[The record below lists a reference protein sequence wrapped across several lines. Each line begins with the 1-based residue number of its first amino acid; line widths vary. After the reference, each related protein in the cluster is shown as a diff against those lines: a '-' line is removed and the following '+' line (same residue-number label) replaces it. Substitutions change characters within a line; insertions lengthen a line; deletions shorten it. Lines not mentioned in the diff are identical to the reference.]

1 MNEPRFIEIEDLKPD
16 YLEAINRLISQLS
29 TSSHTLTEA
38 ELNSLIASPQS
49 HLYALEYDE
58 KIIGMVTL
66 CIYQC
71 PTGRKA
77 WIEDVVVDQNYR
89 GKGYGKVMIDKVIAL
104 CRNKGNMT
112 LMLTS
117 RPSRIVANQLCFQL
131 YDFQVLLSVG
141 LRCLQSSCPEWNDR
155 EIGHSRRDLQHS

>member
-16 YLEAINRLISQLS
+16 YLEAINRLIAQLS
-29 TSSHTLTEA
+29 TSSHTFTEA

-77 WIEDVVVDQNYR
+77 WIEDVVVDQNHR
-89 GKGYGKVMIDKVIAL
+89 GKGYGKLMVRKAMEE
-104 CRNKGNMT
+104 CQNRGNVT
-112 LMLTS
+112 LMLNS
-117 RPSRIVANQLCFQL
+117 RPSRIVANQL
-131 YDFQVLLSVG
+131 Y
-141 LRCLQSSCPEWNDR
+141 QSLGFEKR
-155 EIGHSRRDLQHS
+155 ETNVYKMKF

>member
-16 YLEAINRLISQLS
+16 YLEAINRLIAQLS
-29 TSSHTLTEA
+29 TSSHTFTEA

-71 PTGRKA
+71 PTERKA
-77 WIEDVVVDQNYR
+77 WIEDVVVDQNHR
-89 GKGYGKVMIDKVIAL
+89 GKGYGKLMLRKAMEE
-104 CRNKGNMT
+104 CQNRGNVT

-117 RPSRIVANQLCFQL
+117 RPSRIVANQL
-131 YDFQVLLSVG
+131 Y
-141 LRCLQSSCPEWNDR
+141 QSLGFEKR
-155 EIGHSRRDLQHS
+155 ETNVYKMKF

>member
-16 YLEAINRLISQLS
+16 YLEAINRLIAQLS
-29 TSSHTLTEA
+29 TSSHTFTEA
-38 ELNSLIASPQS
+38 ELNSLSASPQS

-77 WIEDVVVDQNYR
+77 WIEDVVVDQNHR
-89 GKGYGKVMIDKVIAL
+89 GKGYGKLMVRKAMEE
-104 CRNKGNMT
+104 CQNRGNVT

-117 RPSRIVANQLCFQL
+117 RPSRIVANQL
-131 YDFQVLLSVG
+131 Y
-141 LRCLQSSCPEWNDR
+141 QSLGFEKRVTNVYKMKF
-155 EIGHSRRDLQHS
+155 

>member
-16 YLEAINRLISQLS
+16 YLEAINRLIAQLS
-29 TSSHTLTEA
+29 TSSHTFTEA

-49 HLYALEYDE
+49 HLYALEYDK

-77 WIEDVVVDQNYR
+77 WIEDVVVDQNHR
-89 GKGYGKVMIDKVIAL
+89 GKGYGKLMVRKAMEE
-104 CRNKGNMT
+104 CQNRGNVT

-117 RPSRIVANQLCFQL
+117 RPSRIVANQL
-131 YDFQVLLSVG
+131 Y
-141 LRCLQSSCPEWNDR
+141 QSLGFEKR
-155 EIGHSRRDLQHS
+155 ETNVYKMKF

>member
-16 YLEAINRLISQLS
+16 YLEAINRLIAQLS
-29 TSSHTLTEA
+29 TSSHTFTEA

-77 WIEDVVVDQNYR
+77 WIEDVVVDQNHR
-89 GKGYGKVMIDKVIAL
+89 GKGYGKLMLRKAMEE
-104 CRNKGNMT
+104 CQNRGNVT

-117 RPSRIVANQLCFQL
+117 RPYRIVANQL
-131 YDFQVLLSVG
+131 Y
-141 LRCLQSSCPEWNDR
+141 QSLGFEKR
-155 EIGHSRRDLQHS
+155 ETNVYKMKF

>member
-1 MNEPRFIEIEDLKPD
+1 MNEPRFIEIEDLKPGC
-16 YLEAINRLISQLS
+16 LEAINRLISQLS
-29 TSSHTLTEA
+29 TSSHTLAEA
-38 ELNSLIASPQS
+38 ELNSLIASSQS

-77 WIEDVVVDQNYR
+77 WIEDVVVDRNFR
-89 GKGYGKVMIDKVIAL
+89 GKGYGKLMIQQVMEQ
-104 CRNKGNMT
+104 CRKRGEVT

-117 RPSRIVANQLCFQL
+117 RPSRVVANQL
-131 YDFQVLLSVG
+131 Y
-141 LRCLQSSCPEWNDR
+141 QSLGFEKR
-155 EIGHSRRDLQHS
+155 ETNVYKMKF

>member
-16 YLEAINRLISQLS
+16 YLEAINRLIAQLS
-29 TSSHTLTEA
+29 TSSHTFTEA

-71 PTGRKA
+71 PIGRKA
-77 WIEDVVVDQNYR
+77 WIEDVVVDQNHR
-89 GKGYGKVMIDKVIAL
+89 GKGYGKLMVRKAMEE
-104 CRNKGNMT
+104 CQNRGNVT

-117 RPSRIVANQLCFQL
+117 RPSRIVANQL
-131 YDFQVLLSVG
+131 Y
-141 LRCLQSSCPEWNDR
+141 QSLGFEKR
-155 EIGHSRRDLQHS
+155 ETNVYKMKF

>member
-16 YLEAINRLISQLS
+16 YLEAINRLIAQLS
-29 TSSHTLTEA
+29 TSSHTFTEA

-58 KIIGMVTL
+58 NIIGMVTL

-77 WIEDVVVDQNYR
+77 WIEDVVVDQNHR
-89 GKGYGKVMIDKVIAL
+89 GKGYGKLMVRKAMEE
-104 CRNKGNMT
+104 CQNRGNVT

-117 RPSRIVANQLCFQL
+117 RPSRIVANQL
-131 YDFQVLLSVG
+131 Y
-141 LRCLQSSCPEWNDR
+141 QSLGFEKR
-155 EIGHSRRDLQHS
+155 ETNVYKMKF

>member
-16 YLEAINRLISQLS
+16 YLEAINSLIAQLS
-29 TSSHTLTEA
+29 TSSHTFTEA

-77 WIEDVVVDQNYR
+77 WIEDVVVDQNHR
-89 GKGYGKVMIDKVIAL
+89 GKGYGKLMLRKAMEE
-104 CRNKGNMT
+104 CQNRGNVT

-117 RPSRIVANQLCFQL
+117 RPSRIVANQL
-131 YDFQVLLSVG
+131 Y
-141 LRCLQSSCPEWNDR
+141 QSLGFEKR
-155 EIGHSRRDLQHS
+155 ETNVYKMKF

>member
-1 MNEPRFIEIEDLKPD
+1 MNEPRFIEIEDLKPG
-16 YLEAINRLISQLS
+16 YLDNINSLLSQLS

-38 ELNSLIASPQS
+38 ELNCLIASPQS

-77 WIEDVVVDQNYR
+77 WIEDVVVDQNHR
-89 GKGYGKVMIDKVIAL
+89 GKGYGKLMVRKAMEE
-104 CRNKGNMT
+104 CQNRGNVT

-117 RPSRIVANQLCFQL
+117 RPSRIVANQL
-131 YDFQVLLSVG
+131 Y
-141 LRCLQSSCPEWNDR
+141 QSLGFEKR
-155 EIGHSRRDLQHS
+155 ETNVYKMKF

>member
-16 YLEAINRLISQLS
+16 YLEVINRLIAQLS
-29 TSSHTLTEA
+29 TSSHTFTEA

-77 WIEDVVVDQNYR
+77 WIEDVVVDQNHR
-89 GKGYGKVMIDKVIAL
+89 GKGYGKLMVRKAMEE
-104 CRNKGNMT
+104 CQNRGNVT

-117 RPSRIVANQLCFQL
+117 RPSRIVANQL
-131 YDFQVLLSVG
+131 Y
-141 LRCLQSSCPEWNDR
+141 QSLGFEKR
-155 EIGHSRRDLQHS
+155 ETNVYKMKF

>member
-16 YLEAINRLISQLS
+16 YLEAINRLIAQLS
-29 TSSHTLTEA
+29 TSSHTFTEA

-58 KIIGMVTL
+58 KITGMVTL

-77 WIEDVVVDQNYR
+77 WIEDVVVDQNHR
-89 GKGYGKVMIDKVIAL
+89 GKGYGKLMLRKAMEE
-104 CRNKGNMT
+104 CQNRGNVT

-117 RPSRIVANQLCFQL
+117 RPSRIVANQL
-131 YDFQVLLSVG
+131 Y
-141 LRCLQSSCPEWNDR
+141 QSQGFEKR
-155 EIGHSRRDLQHS
+155 ETNVYKMKY

>member
-16 YLEAINRLISQLS
+16 YLEAINRLIAQLS
-29 TSSHTLTEA
+29 TSSHTFTEA

-77 WIEDVVVDQNYR
+77 WIEDVVVDQNHR
-89 GKGYGKVMIDKVIAL
+89 GKGYGKLMLRKAMEE
-104 CRNKGNMT
+104 CQNRGNVT

-117 RPSRIVANQLCFQL
+117 RPSSIVANQL
-131 YDFQVLLSVG
+131 Y
-141 LRCLQSSCPEWNDR
+141 QSLGFEKR
-155 EIGHSRRDLQHS
+155 ETNVYKMKF

>member
-16 YLEAINRLISQLS
+16 YLEAINRLIAQLS
-29 TSSHTLTEA
+29 TSSHTFTEA

-49 HLYALEYDE
+49 YLYALEYDE

-77 WIEDVVVDQNYR
+77 WIEDVVVDQNHR
-89 GKGYGKVMIDKVIAL
+89 GKGYGKLMVRKAMEE
-104 CRNKGNMT
+104 CQNRGNVT

-117 RPSRIVANQLCFQL
+117 RPSRIVANQL
-131 YDFQVLLSVG
+131 Y
-141 LRCLQSSCPEWNDR
+141 QSLGFEKR
-155 EIGHSRRDLQHS
+155 ETNVYKMKF

>member
-16 YLEAINRLISQLS
+16 CLEAINRLIAQLS
-29 TSSHTLTEA
+29 TSSHTFTEA

-77 WIEDVVVDQNYR
+77 WIEDVVVDQNHR
-89 GKGYGKVMIDKVIAL
+89 GKGYGKLMLRKAMEE
-104 CRNKGNMT
+104 CQNRGNVT

-117 RPSRIVANQLCFQL
+117 RPSRIVANQL
-131 YDFQVLLSVG
+131 Y
-141 LRCLQSSCPEWNDR
+141 QSLGFEKR
-155 EIGHSRRDLQHS
+155 ETNVYKMKF

>member
-1 MNEPRFIEIEDLKPD
+1 MLYFHKRK
-16 YLEAINRLISQLS
+16 S
-29 TSSHTLTEA
+29 TVPAVCRTQCSF
-38 ELNSLIASPQS
+38 
-49 HLYALEYDE
+49 YDE

-117 RPSRIVANQLCFQL
+117 RPSRIVANQL
-131 YDFQVLLSVG
+131 Y
-141 LRCLQSSCPEWNDR
+141 QSLGFEKR
-155 EIGHSRRDLQHS
+155 ETNVYKMKF

>member
-16 YLEAINRLISQLS
+16 YLEAINRLIAQLS
-29 TSSHTLTEA
+29 TSSHTFTEA

-66 CIYQC
+66 CINQC

-77 WIEDVVVDQNYR
+77 WIEDVVVDQNHR
-89 GKGYGKVMIDKVIAL
+89 GKGYGKLMLRKAMEE
-104 CRNKGNMT
+104 CQNRGNVT

-117 RPSRIVANQLCFQL
+117 RPSRIVANQL
-131 YDFQVLLSVG
+131 Y
-141 LRCLQSSCPEWNDR
+141 QSLGFEKR
-155 EIGHSRRDLQHS
+155 ETNVYKMKF

>member
-16 YLEAINRLISQLS
+16 YLEAINRLIAQLC
-29 TSSHTLTEA
+29 TSSHTFTEA

-77 WIEDVVVDQNYR
+77 WIEDVVVDQNHR
-89 GKGYGKVMIDKVIAL
+89 GKGYGKLMVRKAMEE
-104 CRNKGNMT
+104 CQNRGNVT

-117 RPSRIVANQLCFQL
+117 RPSRIVANQL
-131 YDFQVLLSVG
+131 Y
-141 LRCLQSSCPEWNDR
+141 QSLGFEKR
-155 EIGHSRRDLQHS
+155 ETNVYKMKF

>member
-16 YLEAINRLISQLS
+16 YLEAINRLIAQLS
-29 TSSHTLTEA
+29 TSSHTFTEA

-77 WIEDVVVDQNYR
+77 WIEDVVVDQNHR
-89 GKGYGKVMIDKVIAL
+89 GKGSGKLMVRKAMEE
-104 CRNKGNMT
+104 CQNRGNVT

-117 RPSRIVANQLCFQL
+117 RPSRIVANQL
-131 YDFQVLLSVG
+131 Y
-141 LRCLQSSCPEWNDR
+141 QSLGFEKR
-155 EIGHSRRDLQHS
+155 ETNVYKMKF

>member
-16 YLEAINRLISQLS
+16 YLEAINRLIAQLS
-29 TSSHTLTEA
+29 TSSHTFTEA

-77 WIEDVVVDQNYR
+77 WIEDVVVDQNHR
-89 GKGYGKVMIDKVIAL
+89 GKGYGKLMVRKAMEEYQN
-104 CRNKGNMT
+104 RGNVT

-117 RPSRIVANQLCFQL
+117 RPSRIVANQL
-131 YDFQVLLSVG
+131 Y
-141 LRCLQSSCPEWNDR
+141 QSLGFEKR
-155 EIGHSRRDLQHS
+155 ETNVYKMKF

>member
-16 YLEAINRLISQLS
+16 YLEAINRLIAQLS
-29 TSSHTLTEA
+29 TSSHTFTEA

-77 WIEDVVVDQNYR
+77 WIEDVVVDQNHR
-89 GKGYGKVMIDKVIAL
+89 GKGYGKLMVRKAMEE
-104 CRNKGNMT
+104 CQNRGNVT

-117 RPSRIVANQLCFQL
+117 RPSRIVANQL
-131 YDFQVLLSVG
+131 Y
-141 LRCLQSSCPEWNDR
+141 QSLGFEKQETNVYKMKF
-155 EIGHSRRDLQHS
+155 

>member
-16 YLEAINRLISQLS
+16 YLEAINRLIAQLS
-29 TSSHTLTEA
+29 TSSHTFTEA
-38 ELNSLIASPQS
+38 ELNSLIASPKS

-77 WIEDVVVDQNYR
+77 WIEDVVVDQNHR
-89 GKGYGKVMIDKVIAL
+89 GKGYGKLMLRKAMEE
-104 CRNKGNMT
+104 CQNRGNVT

-117 RPSRIVANQLCFQL
+117 RPSRIVANQL
-131 YDFQVLLSVG
+131 Y
-141 LRCLQSSCPEWNDR
+141 QSLGFEKR
-155 EIGHSRRDLQHS
+155 ETNVYKMKF

>member
-1 MNEPRFIEIEDLKPD
+1 MNEPRFIEIDDLKPD
-16 YLEAINRLISQLS
+16 YLEAINRLIAQLS
-29 TSSHTLTEA
+29 TCSHTFTEA

-77 WIEDVVVDQNYR
+77 WIEDVVVDQNHR
-89 GKGYGKVMIDKVIAL
+89 GKGYGKLMVRKAMEE
-104 CRNKGNMT
+104 CQNRGNVT

-117 RPSRIVANQLCFQL
+117 RPSRIVANQL
-131 YDFQVLLSVG
+131 Y
-141 LRCLQSSCPEWNDR
+141 QSLGFEKR
-155 EIGHSRRDLQHS
+155 ETNVYKMKF

>member
-16 YLEAINRLISQLS
+16 YLEAINRLIAQLS
-29 TSSHTLTEA
+29 TSSHTFTEA

-77 WIEDVVVDQNYR
+77 WIEDVVVDQNHR
-89 GKGYGKVMIDKVIAL
+89 GKGYGKLMVRKAMEE
-104 CRNKGNMT
+104 CQNRGNVT

-117 RPSRIVANQLCFQL
+117 RPSRIVANQL
-131 YDFQVLLSVG
+131 Y
-141 LRCLQSSCPEWNDR
+141 QSLGFEKR
-155 EIGHSRRDLQHS
+155 ETNVFKMKF